1 MDTWWP
7 WGAARRDRC
16 IYLSADGL
24 RGPGS
29 SSSWKWRKRFD
40 EAESQQSRRIKLR
53 WNSLFLFFFE
63 HLEEKTDA
71 KRPTPSMEMWH
82 ICCKQTGAIFMMDRY
97 SVMFCG
103 ATGKPEDG
111 QECKGDSSLTEDR
124 ILHGSTP
131 QGPHSEGGNFL
142 GAHPSGLYKSLPYS
156 SGGHLGSRC
165 KSPLFSKLNFL
176 GPYTPQRSTFY
187 YLTLQGPTP
196 HFSSEPHSS
205 GPHSLW
211 FHSLEPFSLGA
222 HSSGPTWGLK
232 SGPTYQSP
240 TL

>member
-1 MDTWWP
+1 
-7 WGAARRDRC
+7 
-16 IYLSADGL
+16 
-24 RGPGS
+24 
-29 SSSWKWRKRFD
+29 
-40 EAESQQSRRIKLR
+40 
-53 WNSLFLFFFE
+53 
-63 HLEEKTDA
+63 
-71 KRPTPSMEMWH
+71 
-82 ICCKQTGAIFMMDRY
+82 MMDRY

-131 QGPHSEGGNFL
+131 QGPRSEGGNFL

-222 HSSGPTWGLK
+222 HSSGLHLSGSWPHLSEPYSLGSTLWGPLLRAIFCMAPLIRVIPFRAHSTHQSLNFQGPPYQGPQS
-232 SGPTYQSP
+232 SGPTLQDPHWSGPSLHSP
-240 TL
+240 PFKAPLIIA